1 MEENRLYIT
10 EENKK
15 DMITTS
21 RWGKFLAI
29 LGYLFIGLMVLIGL
43 VATIGGFFAQGMF
56 GSAFPFPIWIF
67 GLFYLLIS
75 ALYFMPVHKMY
86 LMCDH
91 MRKSVDGNNQ
101 QNLNSAF
108 SNLAKLYKYSG
119 IMVIVMILLY
129 FLLIISAVMYSY
141 TLKDRFSTYNDQTNQ
156 IDTHDGIEEEELD
169 TTSYELVDTTS
180 VN

>member
-10 EENKK
+10 EENKQ

-29 LGYLFIGLMVLIGL
+29 LGYLLVGLMVLNGL
-43 VATIGGFFAQGMF
+43 IFTIGGFFAQGMF
-56 GSAFPFPIWIF
+56 GSAINFPIWIF

-75 ALYFMPVHKMY
+75 ALYFMLVHKMY
-86 LMCDH
+86 LMSDH

-119 IMVIVMILLY
+119 IMVISISVLFILL
-129 FLLIISAVMYSY
+129 LISALVYGFKM
-141 TLKDRFSTYNDQTNQ
+141 KDRISNNVDQMNQ
-156 IDTHDGIEEEELD
+156 IDTYDGIEEEELE
-169 TTSYELVDTTS
+169 TTSYELVDTTTL
-180 VN
+180 N